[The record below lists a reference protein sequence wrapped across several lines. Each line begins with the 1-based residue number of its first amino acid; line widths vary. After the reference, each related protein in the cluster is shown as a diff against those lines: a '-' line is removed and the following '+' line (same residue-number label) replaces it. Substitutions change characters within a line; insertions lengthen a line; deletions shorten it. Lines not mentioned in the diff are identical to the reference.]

1 MYYRYAAWLLQV
13 LIFVL
18 TLHDPFF
25 GDAISTVSRA
35 AVHIYNQQLA
45 TIWYLP
51 LHDPGHP
58 TLFPYLLAV
67 LWKIAGKQLW
77 VAHVLTLFF
86 ALGVTTQLH
95 KLAIKTVGGTAAHW
109 VLLLAVVQPTFVAQ
123 SAMVLTHLPLAF
135 FFLWAL
141 NNLYPQV
148 HKKSFW
154 LASVF
159 MVLTHLEGAFLLA
172 GTAASF
178 FLLQLKAADLK
189 SGFMQT
195 VKLFAPAFVVLLLWG
210 AAHARHTG
218 WWFSSPV
225 YADHRSWMGVLPMI
239 KSVALIAW
247 RMVDYGNIVFYII
260 IAWAVATR
268 KLYRHPLFM
277 YVAGAFISCVL
288 VFSVLMSK
296 SIAHRYF
303 LPVHLP
309 ALVLLL
315 LALNEFRA
323 KQATLLLLLSV
334 LALMAGNFLYYPGKC
349 IGDATITYRNYF
361 FVAARIRT
369 ELPSDVVLHTYAP
382 LSNNDSVT
390 TLNEFRLLNTAEIY
404 PHAVNQVPVVL
415 QSNCNCDFTPAELNE
430 LALWKGKSYEQG
442 AVYANVLF
450 NPAFYPVPL
459 LNEPL
464 RKKSGA
470 ELWMEQLK
478 SNLKK

>member
-35 AVHIYNQQLA
+35 AVHIYNQNLG
-45 TIWYLP
+45 TVWYLP
-51 LHDPGHP
+51 VHDPGHP

-67 LWKIAGKQLW
+67 CWKIAGKHLW
-77 VAHVLTLFF
+77 VAHLLTLLF

-95 KLAIKTVGGTAAHW
+95 GLAIKTVGGTTAHR

-141 NNLYPQV
+141 NNLYPQHRV
-148 HKKSFW
+148 KSFW
-154 LASVF
+154 AASIF
-159 MVLTHLEGAFLLA
+159 MMLTHLEGAFLLA
-172 GTAASF
+172 GTAASC
-178 FLLQLKAADLK
+178 FLIQLKTADLK
-189 SGFMQT
+189 LAVKQT
-195 VKLFAPAFVVLLLWG
+195 AVLFAPAFLVLLIWG
-210 AAHARHTG
+210 LAHARHTG

-239 KSVALIAW
+239 KSVGLIAW
-247 RMVDYGNIVFYII
+247 RMVDYGNIVFYVII
-260 IAWAVATR
+260 GWAVAAR

-277 YVAGAFISCVL
+277 YVAGAFISCLL

-309 ALVLLL
+309 AMVLLL
-315 LALNEFRA
+315 LAVNEFRA
-323 KQATLLLLLSV
+323 KRGTLLLLLSLV
-334 LALMAGNFLYYPGKC
+334 TLMAGNFLYYPGKC
-349 IGDATITYRNYF
+349 IGDATIAYRNYF
-361 FVAARIRT
+361 FIAKQLNA
-369 ELPSDVVLHTYAP
+369 ELPDSVVLYTYAP

-390 TLNEFRLLNTAEIY
+390 TLSEFQFLNTKEIY
-404 PHAVNQVPVVL
+404 PRHVNQLPVVL
-415 QSNCNCDFTPAELNE
+415 QSNCNCDFTPGELNE
-430 LALWKGKSYEQG
+430 LGGWKGKSYERG

-450 NPAFYPVPL
+450 NPLLYPVPL
-459 LNEPL
+459 LNESL
-464 RKKSGA
+464 RKKTGA